1 MNTKRI
7 LISGGSRGIGRACV
21 MLFSS
26 RGHKVAFIYRNDDDA
41 AAECSK
47 ITGAYAI
54 KADVSVHSESVRAV
68 NEAISYLGGIDVLVN
83 NAGISM
89 TKLFTDTTY
98 DEWKSV
104 IDTNLSSAFSLSRE
118 CSKMMISQHSGSII
132 NIGSVWG
139 RCGASCEVAYSASK
153 AGLRGLTQALAKELG
168 PSDIRVNCIE
178 PGVIDTDMNAEHSKE
193 TMEELCDSTPLCRIG
208 KADEVA
214 EAVYFLSSDA
224 ASFITG
230 QIIGVDGGF
239 AL

>member
-1 MNTKRI
+1 MTTKKI

-21 MLFSS
+21 ELFSS
-26 RGHKVAFIYRNDDDA
+26 RGHKVAFIYRSDDKS
-41 AAECSK
+41 AAECADK
-47 ITGAYAI
+47 TGAYAI
-54 KADVSVHSESVRAV
+54 KADVSVHTEAARAA
-68 NEAISYLGGIDVLVN
+68 ETAMEYLGGIDVLVN
-83 NAGISM
+83 NAGVSLCS
-89 TKLFTDTTY
+89 LFTDTSY
-98 DEWKSV
+98 EQWKNV

-118 CSKMMISQHSGSII
+118 CAKEMVRNHSGSII

-168 PSDIRVNCIE
+168 PSGIRVNCIE

-193 TMEELCDSTPLCRIG
+193 TMDALCDETPLCRIG
-208 KADEVA
+208 QPHEVA
-214 EAVYFLSSDA
+214 SAVCFLASDE